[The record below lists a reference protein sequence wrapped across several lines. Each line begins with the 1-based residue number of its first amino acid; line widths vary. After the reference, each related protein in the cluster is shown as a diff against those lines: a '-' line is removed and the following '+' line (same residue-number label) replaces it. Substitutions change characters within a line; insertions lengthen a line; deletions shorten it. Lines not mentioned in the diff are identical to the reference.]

1 MHRPRLN
8 EAETRFLL
16 RLLQSGKAEV
26 QEKFNRMEYLKG
38 EIYRLRRLIMKDAY
52 AVVSE
57 GYTAKKQEL
66 ASLESQLLELLNY
79 KTIYE
84 GLIVKF
90 DDLVSGRKNKSGRP
104 KAITSLAKSYLTDVE
119 P

>member
-1 MHRPRLN
+1 
-8 EAETRFLL
+8 
-16 RLLQSGKAEV
+16 
-26 QEKFNRMEYLKG
+26 MEYLKA
-38 EIYRLRRLIMKDAY
+38 EIYRLRRLIVKDAY
-52 AVVSE
+52 SVISE
-57 GYTAKKQEL
+57 GFTAKKQEL
-66 ASLESQLLELLNY
+66 AELESQLLKLLSY

-104 KAITSLAKSYLTDVE
+104 KTVTSLAKSFLSDVE